1 MKWLWTWGGRC
12 YGYQDGDRLFR
23 ADGENVGYFVGNE
36 IYSCNSGRYI
46 EELKSS
52 RLITNKSKKSKHRS
66 PVVQQVGMT
75 AVTPCDYIGYVMY
88 VGYEDF
94 VEGKK

>member
-36 IYSCNSGRYI
+36 ISPATVADILES
-46 EELKSS
+46 LK
-52 RLITNKSKKSKHRS
+52 IH
-66 PVVQQVGMT
+66 V
-75 AVTPCDYIGYVMY
+75 
-88 VGYEDF
+88 
-94 VEGKK
+94 

>member
-1 MKWLWTWGGRC
+1 MKWLWTWDGKC

-23 ADGENVGYFVGNE
+23 VDGENVGYFVGNE
-36 IYSCNSGRYI
+36 IYSCNSGRYTG
-46 EELKSS
+46 ELKNS

-66 PVVQQVGMT
+66 PIVQQVGMT
-75 AVTPCDYIGYVMY
+75 AVTPCDYVGYVMH

>member
-1 MKWLWTWGGRC
+1 MKWLWTWGGKC

-46 EELKSS
+46 GELKNS
-52 RLITNKSKKSKHRS
+52 RLITNKSKKSKRRGS
-66 PVVQQVGMT
+66 VVQQVGIT
-75 AVTPCDYIGYVMY
+75 AVTPCDYVGYVMY

>member
-1 MKWLWTWGGRC
+1 MKWLWTWGGKC
-12 YGYQDGDRLFR
+12 YGYQDSDRLFR

-46 EELKSS
+46 GELKNS
-52 RLITNKSKKSKHRS
+52 RLITNKSKKSKRRS
-66 PVVQQVGMT
+66 SVVQQVGIT
-75 AVTPCDYIGYVMY
+75 AVIPRDYVGYVMY

-94 VEGKK
+94 V

>member
-1 MKWLWTWGGRC
+1 MKWLWTWGGKC
-12 YGYQDGDRLFR
+12 YGYQDGNRLFR

-46 EELKSS
+46 GELKNS

-66 PVVQQVGMT
+66 PVVQQAGIT
-75 AVTPCDYIGYVMY
+75 AVTPCDYVGYVMY

>member
-1 MKWLWTWGGRC
+1 MKWLWTWGGKC

-23 ADGENVGYFVGNE
+23 VDGENVGYFVGNE

-46 EELKSS
+46 GELKNS
-52 RLITNKSKKSKHRS
+52 RLITNKSKKSKCRS
-66 PVVQQVGMT
+66 SVVQQVGIT
-75 AVTPCDYIGYVMY
+75 AVIPCNYVGYVMY
-88 VGYEDF
+88 AGYEDF